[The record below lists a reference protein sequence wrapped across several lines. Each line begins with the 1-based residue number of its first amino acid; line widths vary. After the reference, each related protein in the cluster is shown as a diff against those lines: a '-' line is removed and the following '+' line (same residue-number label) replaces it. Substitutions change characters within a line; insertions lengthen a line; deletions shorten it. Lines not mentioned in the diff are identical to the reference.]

1 MSWTPEKQTTAEGMV
16 EKFELD
22 FDAAVLA
29 WVNGIQTN
37 NPQAFKNQVDETLRK
52 WRAFT
57 ENLQLESETVMAN
70 QGVMNVLADLVEE
83 MSEQKRI
90 LERLKS
96 ESVTRKDQ
104 ASSLNPKNTNS
115 PYINILGLQRSFSSA
130 TRTSI
135 LIAAIIFGVIALVLL
150 GTIGYYTL
158 AGPIQGAYSS
168 IAGAV
173 TGSGR
178 AGP

>member
-1 MSWTPEKQTTAEGMV
+1 MSWTPEKQANANEKMLFFEQEFDTAIM
-16 EKFELD
+16 
-22 FDAAVLA
+22 A

-57 ENLQLESETVMAN
+57 ENLQMESETVMAN

-96 ESVTRKDQ
+96 ESITRTDQ
-104 ASSLNPKNTNS
+104 AASLNPKNTNS
-115 PYINILGLQRSFSSA
+115 PYINILGLQRSFSSS
-130 TRTSI
+130 TRTAI
-135 LIAAIIFGVIALVLL
+135 LIAAIVFGVISLVLL
-150 GTIGYYTL
+150 GSVGYYTL
-158 AGPIQGAYSS
+158 AGPIQGAYSA
-168 IAGAV
+168 IAGTI
-173 TGSGR
+173 TGSR
-178 AGP
+178 QSGP

>member
-1 MSWTPEKQTTAEGMV
+1 MSWTPEKQATAEGML
-16 EKFELD
+16 KTFELD
-22 FDAAVLA
+22 FEAAVLA
-29 WVNGIQTN
+29 WINGVQTN
-37 NPQAFKNQVDETLRK
+37 NPQQFQHQAEEVLRK

-90 LERLKS
+90 LERLRS
-96 ESVTRKDQ
+96 ESVTREDQ

-130 TRTSI
+130 TRTAV
-135 LIAAIIFGVIALVLL
+135 LIAAIVFGVIALVLL
-150 GTIGYYTL
+150 GSIGYYTL

-168 IAGAV
+168 IAGTI

>member
-1 MSWTPEKQTTAEGMV
+1 MSWSTEQQDSATAQMQQ
-16 EKFELD
+16 FEQQ
-22 FDAAVLA
+22 FITAYEA

-37 NPQAFKNQVDETLRK
+37 NPQQFEQQVQEVLRK

-57 ENLQLESETVMAN
+57 EQLQTQSESVMAN

-90 LERLKS
+90 LERLRS
-96 ESVTRKDQ
+96 ESVTREDQ

-130 TRTSI
+130 TRTAI
-135 LIAAIIFGVIALVLL
+135 LIAAIVFGVIALVLL